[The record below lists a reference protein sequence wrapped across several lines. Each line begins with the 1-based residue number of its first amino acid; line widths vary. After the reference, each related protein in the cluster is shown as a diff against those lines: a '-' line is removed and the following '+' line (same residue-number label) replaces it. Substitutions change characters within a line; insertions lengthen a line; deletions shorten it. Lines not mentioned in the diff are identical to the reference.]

1 MNQCLKRYASESPY
15 SEFPVICGRDFV
27 GVVLETG
34 ARVKPEYSKGTSVMG
49 IIAPYKNGT
58 HAEYIVVDESCVNI
72 KNEIIIF
79 VLSYSNNTLYFSF
92 LDYQKT

>member
-1 MNQCLKRYASESPY
+1 MNQCLKRYASKTTY

-34 ARVKPEYSKGTSVMG
+34 GRVKPEYSKGTSVMG

-72 KNEIIIF
+72 KNEMIRLF
-79 VLSYSNNTLYFSF
+79 FCTLRF
-92 LDYQKT
+92 K